1 MLRGLFASTARR
13 GEPSIPEGHRIY
25 AVGDVHGRDDLLSEL
40 LDKVEADIAVR
51 SPARTAMVFLGDL
64 IDRGP
69 ASADVVERM
78 RNYRP
83 EGVRTIFLM
92 GNHEEVLL
100 RIFAGEDGLV
110 EDWLRF
116 GGAECM
122 RSYGID
128 PDGLKR
134 LESGKAADTIRG
146 SIPADHI
153 DFLQGFADT
162 FRAGDYLF
170 VHAGIRPGVPLDEQA
185 QQDLHWI
192 RQPFLE
198 DGSESGTVVVHGH
211 TIADEVEVLPNR
223 IGIDT
228 GAYYS
233 GVLTAIGIQNAERWF
248 LQTGENS
255 VIGDFSPVLANSQE

>member
-1 MLRGLFASTARR
+1 MFRGLFASAA
-13 GEPSIPEGHRIY
+13 GSGHPSVPPGHRVY
-25 AVGDVHGRDDLLSEL
+25 AIGDIHGRDDLLSQL
-40 LDKVEADIAVR
+40 LETIERDIASR
-51 SPARTAMVFLGDL
+51 PPARNVMIFLGDL

-69 ASADVVERM
+69 ASAEVIERM

-83 EGVRTIFLM
+83 NRCRTIFLM

-100 RIFAGEDGLV
+100 RILAGEDGLV

-122 RSYGID
+122 HSYGVD
-128 PDGLKR
+128 PAGLKR
-134 LESGKAADTIRG
+134 LPVQQAAAAIRG
-146 SIPADHI
+146 AIPRPHVE
-153 DFLQGFADT
+153 FLESFADT

-170 VHAGIRPGVPLDEQA
+170 VHAGVRPGVPLDQQA
-185 QQDLHWI
+185 QQDLRWI

-198 DGSESGTVVVHGH
+198 DRSDSGTIVVHGH
-211 TIADEVEVLPNR
+211 TIADRIDEQPNR

-233 GVLTAIGIQNAERWF
+233 GVLTAIGIQNAQRWF
-248 LQTGENS
+248 LQTGES
-255 VIGDFSPVLANSQE
+255 SDIGEFSPPLTDGQR